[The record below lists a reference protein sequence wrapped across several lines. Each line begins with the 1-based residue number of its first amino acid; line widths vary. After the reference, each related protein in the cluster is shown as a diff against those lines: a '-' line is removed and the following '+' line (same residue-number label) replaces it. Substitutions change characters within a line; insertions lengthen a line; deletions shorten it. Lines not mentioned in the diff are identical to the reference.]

1 MQRLAVT
8 LTKYIFKKGIISAEN
23 YDVYLYGFQSFLE
36 ILLNVICS
44 IFIALFL
51 HMEIECILFFLFF
64 IPLRS
69 YNGGFHLE
77 NYYACLFFSCLTLV
91 CILLI
96 VKYYCFNIIATFILF
111 FVSMVLSK
119 LLGAVNHPNRPVNK
133 EENIFFRKKSD
144 ITFITS
150 TFIAIIFVLFKQN
163 RYLLLESLVYLLFFF
178 TLLIGKIKF
187 SYKNT

>member
-1 MQRLAVT
+1 MQRLAVI
-8 LTKYIFKKGIISAEN
+8 LTKYIFKKGIISEKY

-96 VKYYCFNIIATFILF
+96 VKYYYFGTTASFILF
-111 FVSMVLSK
+111 FISMVLTK
-119 LLGAVNHPNRPVNK
+119 LLGAVNHPNRPVDK
-133 EENIFFRKKSD
+133 EENTYFSKKAN
-144 ITFITS
+144 ITFIISIFT
-150 TFIAIIFVLFKQN
+150 AIIFVLFKQN
-163 RYLLLESLVYLLFFF
+163 SYLLLESLVYLLVFF
-178 TLLIGKIKF
+178 TLLIGKIKY
-187 SYKNT
+187 S

>member
-1 MQRLAVT
+1 MQRLA
-8 LTKYIFKKGIISAEN
+8 LALAKYILNKEIISEEN

-36 ILLNVICS
+36 ISLNVIFS

-69 YNGGFHLE
+69 FNGGFHLE
-77 NYYACLFFSCLTLV
+77 NYYVCLFFSCITLV

-96 VKYYCFNIIATFILF
+96 VKYYCFNTIASFILF
-111 FVSMVLSK
+111 FVSMILTK
-119 LLGAVNHPNRPVNK
+119 LLGAVNHPNRPVSK
-133 EENIFFRKKSD
+133 EENSYFRKKSN

-150 TFIAIIFVLFKQN
+150 IFTAILFILFKQN
-163 RYLLLESLVYLLFFF
+163 SYLLLEALVYLLVFL
-178 TLLIGKIKF
+178 TLLIGKIKYAYTK
-187 SYKNT
+187 S